1 MPDSAAAWDELTSR
15 ALSGGDDIGFCFG
28 ELLADRVSSA
38 TMRRLVTVV
47 GERHSSAGAVRVGA
61 RPRG

>member
-1 MPDSAAAWDELTSR
+1 MPDSAAAWVEFAVRTLP
-15 ALSGGDDIGFCFG
+15 GGDDIGVCFG

-38 TMRRLVTVV
+38 ATNRLVTVV
-47 GERHSSAGAVRVGA
+47 GERHSSAGAVRVGV